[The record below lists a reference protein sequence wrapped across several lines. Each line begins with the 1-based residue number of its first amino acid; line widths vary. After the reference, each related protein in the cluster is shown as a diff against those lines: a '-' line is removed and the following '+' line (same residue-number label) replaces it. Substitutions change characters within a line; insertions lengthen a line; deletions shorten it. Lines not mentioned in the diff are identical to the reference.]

1 MEKGRCETAQF
12 SSHLSLLL
20 ACGAREVLKLAG
32 IQLVSTGRSPG
43 AGWQSLVCLSFTAL
57 TASGFLSLL
66 LLFLLG
72 WILGLC
78 LSLTLGLGRGL

>member
-1 MEKGRCETAQF
+1 MEKGSCETAQF

-32 IQLVSTGRSPG
+32 IQLVSTGRSLG
-43 AGWQSLVCLSFTAL
+43 RAGRASCLSFTAL

-72 WILGLC
+72 WTLGLC
-78 LSLTLGLGRGL
+78 LFLTLRLSRGL